1 MMEACDFLLKILR
14 CFETHNHR
22 GGNHMEIY
30 LMQHGSALPKEED
43 PEEGLSSD
51 GKQSIHDSGKA
62 LRKMGITFDVILS
75 SPKKRAQQTASI
87 VAEEVGFPLDK
98 IIQTEK
104 VKALTPPEETL
115 AILAEYSAKKRILI
129 AGHLPSV
136 AEVASLLL
144 TKGPKITVAFER
156 GGCCRIDVEDLATH
170 AGHLKWYL
178 TPEQLALLAS

>member
-1 MMEACDFLLKILR
+1 MRYIII
-14 CFETHNHR
+14 

-30 LMQHGSALPKEED
+30 LMQHGPALTKEQD
-43 PEEGLSSD
+43 PEEGLSPD
-51 GKQSIHDSGKA
+51 GMARIHASGKA
-62 LRKMGITFDVILS
+62 LKKMGISFDVILS
-75 SPKKRAQQTASI
+75 SPKKRSKQTASI
-87 VAEEVGFPLDK
+87 VAEEVGFPSDK

-115 AILAEYSAKKRILI
+115 AIVAEHYGKQRILI

-136 AEVASLLL
+136 AEIASFLL
-144 TKGPKITVAFER
+144 TKGPKVIIEFER
-156 GGCCRIDVEDLATH
+156 GGCCRIDVEDLPTH